1 MDDQA
6 TEARIQKSWGEN
18 IPFLLYSMQRLD
30 RIHSDRSEPSTA
42 TSPGKGGG
50 SRGVEQVRGGE
61 CYR

>member
-18 IPFLLYSMQRLD
+18 IPFLLCSMQRLD
-30 RIHSDRSEPSTA
+30 GIHSDRSEPSTA

-50 SRGVEQVRGGE
+50 SRGVE
-61 CYR
+61 